1 MDFIESVRAG
11 PPASKSAEATNV
23 SRWGDDPR
31 EQQSAAPHYR
41 EYPKISERDQQ
52 GRTTPQDAEGR
63 QTYRERDREYQLNQ
77 AEIAV
82 IRDVGRFRIVDAQDL
97 TKFVYRN
104 QQNAAQRDLR
114 HLENQ
119 KLIRF
124 VRLPGKERTKYA
136 TLTKQGKE
144 LVSRRFNQ
152 TSGQEIYAGVKKLR
166 EADHDAA
173 VYRVYQTEVAKMRA
187 RGCEPQRIHLDYEL
201 KRDVQKELARE
212 RQKNG
217 KDMAIARE
225 EIAQKYHLK
234 VVENKIQFPDVRV
247 EYEGPEQGLSIGQGS
262 GEVDLEYVSEHYKPG
277 QIAAKRAAGFTL
289 YTESGRSGRSAH
301 GPDLIMDI
309 LR

>member
-1 MDFIESVRAG
+1 
-11 PPASKSAEATNV
+11 V

-31 EQQSAAPHYR
+31 DQQGGAPHYD
-41 EYPKISERDQQ
+41 EYPKVSERDQQ
-52 GRTTPQDAEGR
+52 VSAIPQDAGER
-63 QTYRERDREYQLNQ
+63 QIYCERDREYRLNQ

-97 TKFVYRN
+97 TKFVYRD
-104 QQNAAQRDLR
+104 QQSAAQRDLR
-114 HLENQ
+114 HLEDQ

-144 LVSRRFNQ
+144 LVSHRFNQ
-152 TSGQEIYAGVKKLR
+152 TAGQEIYAGVKKLR
-166 EADHDAA
+166 EADHDTA

-187 RGCEPQRIHLDYEL
+187 HGCEPKRIRLDYEL
-201 KRDVQKELARE
+201 KRDVQKDLARE
-212 RQKNG
+212 RQKSG
-217 KDMAIARE
+217 KDLAIARE

-234 VVENKIQFPDVRV
+234 VVENKIQFPDVRI
-247 EYEGPEQGLSIGQGS
+247 EYEGPEQDLSIGRSS

-289 YTESGRSGRSAH
+289 YTENGRRGRSAH

>member
-1 MDFIESVRAG
+1 M
-11 PPASKSAEATNV
+11 

-31 EQQSAAPHYR
+31 EQQSGAQHYR
-41 EYPKISERDQQ
+41 DYPKVSGRDQQ
-52 GRTTPQDAEGR
+52 HPAIPQDAEQR
-63 QTYRERDREYQLNQ
+63 QIYCERDREYRLNQ

-136 TLTKQGKE
+136 TLTRQGKE

-152 TSGQEIYAGVKKLR
+152 TAGQEIYAGVKKLR

-173 VYRVYQTEVAKMRA
+173 VYRVYQTEIAKMRA
-187 RGCEPQRIHLDYEL
+187 HGCEPKRIRLDYEL

-212 RQKNG
+212 RKKSG
-217 KDMAIARE
+217 KDLATARE
-225 EIAQKYHLK
+225 EITQKYHLK
-234 VVENKIQFPDVRV
+234 VVENKIQFPDVRL
-247 EYEGPEQGLSIGQGS
+247 EYEGPEQGLSVS
-262 GEVDLEYVSEHYKPG
+262 RSAGEVDLEYVS
-277 QIAAKRAAGFTL
+277 
-289 YTESGRSGRSAH
+289 
-301 GPDLIMDI
+301 
-309 LR
+309 

>member
-1 MDFIESVRAG
+1 M
-11 PPASKSAEATNV
+11 

-31 EQQSAAPHYR
+31 EQQNATPHYR
-41 EYPKISERDQQ
+41 EYPKVSERDQQ
-52 GRTTPQDAEGR
+52 DRTIPQDAEQR
-63 QTYRERDREYQLNQ
+63 QTYCDRDREYRLNQ

-124 VRLPGKERTKYA
+124 VRPPGKERTKYA

-144 LVSRRFNQ
+144 LVSHRFNK

-173 VYRVYQTEVAKMRA
+173 VYRVYQTEAAKMRTH
-187 RGCEPQRIHLDYEL
+187 GCEPQRIRLDYEL

-212 RQKNG
+212 RKKSG
-217 KDMAIARE
+217 KDLATVRE

-234 VVENKIQFPDVRV
+234 VVENKIQFPDVRL
-247 EYEGPEQGLSIGQGS
+247 EYEGPEQDLSVS
-262 GEVDLEYVSEHYKPG
+262 RNTGEVDLEYVSEHYKPG
-277 QIAAKRAAGFTL
+277 QIAAKRVAGFTL
-289 YTESGRSGRSAH
+289 YTENGRSGRSAH
-301 GPDLIMDI
+301 GPDLIMEI

>member
-1 MDFIESVRAG
+1 MVTLR
-11 PPASKSAEATNV
+11 
-23 SRWGDDPR
+23 
-31 EQQSAAPHYR
+31 QSTR
-41 EYPKISERDQQ
+41 
-52 GRTTPQDAEGR
+52 
-63 QTYRERDREYQLNQ
+63 
-77 AEIAV
+77 
-82 IRDVGRFRIVDAQDL
+82 
-97 TKFVYRN
+97 
-104 QQNAAQRDLR
+104 
-114 HLENQ
+114 
-119 KLIRF
+119 
-124 VRLPGKERTKYA
+124 YA

-144 LVSRRFNQ
+144 LVSHQFKQ
-152 TSGQEIYAGVKKLR
+152 TPGQEIYAGAKKLR

-187 RGCEPQRIHLDYEL
+187 RGCEPQRVRLDYEL
-201 KRDVQKELARE
+201 KRDVQRELAHE

-217 KDMAIARE
+217 KDLATARK

-247 EYEGPEQGLSIGQGS
+247 EYESPEQHLSIGRSGS
-262 GEVDLEYVSEHYKPG
+262 EVDLEYVSEHYKPG

>member
-1 MDFIESVRAG
+1 M
-11 PPASKSAEATNV
+11 

-31 EQQSAAPHYR
+31 ETQGTAAHYR
-41 EYPKISERDQQ
+41 DYPKVSQRDQKD
-52 GRTTPQDAEGR
+52 RTIPQDAEER
-63 QTYRERDREYQLNQ
+63 QVYSERDREYRLNQ

-97 TKFVYRN
+97 TKIVYKN
-104 QQNAAQRDLR
+104 QQDAAQRDLR

-124 VRLPGKERTKYA
+124 VRPLGKERTKYA

-144 LVSRRFNQ
+144 LVRHRFNQ
-152 TSGQEIYAGVKKLR
+152 TPGQEIYAGVKKLR
-166 EADHDAA
+166 EANHDAA
-173 VYRVYQTEVAKMRA
+173 VYRVYQTEVAKIRA
-187 RGCEPQRIHLDYEL
+187 HGCEPQRVRLDYEL
-201 KRDVQKELARE
+201 KRDVQRELARG
-212 RQKNG
+212 RQKPG
-217 KDMAIARE
+217 KDLATARE
-225 EIAQKYHLK
+225 EIAQKYQLK

-247 EYEGPEQGLSIGQGS
+247 EYEGPEQDLSIGRSG

-289 YTESGRSGRSAH
+289 YTENGRSGRSAY

>member
-1 MDFIESVRAG
+1 
-11 PPASKSAEATNV
+11 V

-31 EQQSAAPHYR
+31 EQQSGAQHYR
-41 EYPKISERDQQ
+41 DYPKVSPRDQQ
-52 GRTTPQDAEGR
+52 DRTIPQDAEQR
-63 QTYRERDREYQLNQ
+63 QIYCERDREYRLNQ
-77 AEIAV
+77 TEIAV

-144 LVSRRFNQ
+144 LVSHRFNQ
-152 TSGQEIYAGVKKLR
+152 TAGQEIYAGVKKLR

-173 VYRVYQTEVAKMRA
+173 VYRVYQTEGAKMRA
-187 RGCEPQRIHLDYEL
+187 HGCEPRRIRLDYEL
-201 KRDVQKELARE
+201 KRDVQRELARQ
-212 RQKNG
+212 RAKNG
-217 KDMAIARE
+217 KDLATARE

-234 VVENKIQFPDVRV
+234 VVENKIQFPDVRL
-247 EYEGPEQGLSIGQGS
+247 EYEGPEPDLSVS
-262 GEVDLEYVSEHYKPG
+262 RSTGEVDLEYVSEHYKPG

-289 YTESGRSGRSAH
+289 YTENGRSGRSTH

>member
-1 MDFIESVRAG
+1 M
-11 PPASKSAEATNV
+11 

-31 EQQSAAPHYR
+31 ETQGAADHYR
-41 EYPKISERDQQ
+41 NYPKVSQRDQQ
-52 GRTTPQDAEGR
+52 DRTISQDAEQR
-63 QTYRERDREYQLNQ
+63 QVYSERDREYRLNQ
-77 AEIAV
+77 AQIAV

-97 TKFVYRN
+97 TKFVYKS

-124 VRLPGKERTKYA
+124 ISLPGKDRTRYA

-144 LVSRRFNQ
+144 LVSHRINQ
-152 TSGQEIYAGVKKLR
+152 TPGQEIYGGVKKLR

-173 VYRVYQTEVAKMRA
+173 VYRVYQTEVAKLRA
-187 RGCEPQRIHLDYEL
+187 HGCEPQRVRLDYEL
-201 KRDVQKELARE
+201 KRDVQRELARG
-212 RQKNG
+212 RQKPG
-217 KDMAIARE
+217 KDLATARE

-247 EYEGPEQGLSIGQGS
+247 EYEGPEQGLSIGRSG
-262 GEVDLEYVSEHYKPG
+262 GEVDLEYVTEHYKPG

-289 YTESGRSGRSAH
+289 YTENGRSGRSAY

>member
-1 MDFIESVRAG
+1 
-11 PPASKSAEATNV
+11 V

-31 EQQSAAPHYR
+31 EQQSGAQHYR
-41 EYPKISERDQQ
+41 NYPKVSQRDQHD
-52 GRTTPQDAEGR
+52 RAITQDAGER
-63 QTYRERDREYQLNQ
+63 QSYKERDREYRLNQ

-104 QQNAAQRDLR
+104 QQTAAQRDLR

-144 LVSRRFNQ
+144 LVSRHFNQ
-152 TSGQEIYAGVKKLR
+152 AASQEIYAGVKKLR

-173 VYRVYQTEVAKMRA
+173 VYRVYQTEVGKMRA
-187 RGCEPQRIHLDYEL
+187 HGCEPKRIRLDYEL
-201 KRDVQKELARE
+201 KRDVQKDLTRE

-217 KDMAIARE
+217 KDLATARE
-225 EIAQKYHLK
+225 EIAQKYNLK
-234 VVENKIQFPDVRV
+234 VIDNRIQFPDVRI
-247 EYEGPEQGLSIGQGS
+247 EYEGPERDLSIGGSS

-289 YTESGRSGRSAH
+289 YTENGRRGHAAH

>member
-1 MDFIESVRAG
+1 M
-11 PPASKSAEATNV
+11 

-31 EQQSAAPHYR
+31 EQKGGAPHYL
-41 EYPKISERDQQ
+41 EYPKVSERDQQ
-52 GRTTPQDAEGR
+52 DHKIPLEAGERE
-63 QTYRERDREYQLNQ
+63 TYCERDREYRLNQ

-82 IRDVGRFRIVDAQDL
+82 VRDVGRFRIIDAQDL
-97 TKFVYRN
+97 TKFVYGN
-104 QQNAAQRDLR
+104 QQDAAQRDLR

-124 VRLPGKERTKYA
+124 VSLPGKDRTRYA

-144 LVSRRFNQ
+144 LVRHRFNQ
-152 TSGQEIYAGVKKLR
+152 TPGQEIYAGVKKLR

-187 RGCEPQRIHLDYEL
+187 HGCEPQRVRLDYEL
-201 KRDVQKELARE
+201 KRDVQRELARG
-212 RQKNG
+212 RQKPS
-217 KDMAIARE
+217 KDLATTRE

-234 VVENKIQFPDVRV
+234 AVENKIQFPDVRI
-247 EYEGPEQGLSIGQGS
+247 EYEGPEQDLSIGRSG
-262 GEVDLEYVSEHYKPG
+262 GEVDLEYVTEHYKPG

-289 YTESGRSGRSAH
+289 YTENGRSGRSAH

>member
-1 MDFIESVRAG
+1 M
-11 PPASKSAEATNV
+11 

-31 EQQSAAPHYR
+31 EQQSGAQHYR
-41 EYPKISERDQQ
+41 DYPKVSQRDQQ
-52 GRTTPQDAEGR
+52 EHTIPQDAEQR
-63 QTYRERDREYQLNQ
+63 QIYCERDREYRLNQ
-77 AEIAV
+77 AETAV

-144 LVSRRFNQ
+144 LVIRRFNQ
-152 TSGQEIYAGVKKLR
+152 IPSQEIYAGVKKLR

-187 RGCEPQRIHLDYEL
+187 HGCEPKRIRLDYEL
-201 KRDVQKELARE
+201 KGDVQKELARE
-212 RQKNG
+212 RQKNR
-217 KDMAIARE
+217 KDLATARE

-247 EYEGPEQGLSIGQGS
+247 EYEGPERDLSIGRGS

-289 YTESGRSGRSAH
+289 YTENGRQGRSAH

>member
-1 MDFIESVRAG
+1 M
-11 PPASKSAEATNV
+11 

-31 EQQSAAPHYR
+31 EQQGSAQHYR
-41 EYPKISERDQQ
+41 DYPKVSQRDQQ
-52 GRTTPQDAEGR
+52 DRTIPQDAEQR
-63 QTYRERDREYQLNQ
+63 QIYSERDREYRLNH

-104 QQNAAQRDLR
+104 QQNAAQRDSR

-136 TLTKQGKE
+136 TLTKHGKE
-144 LVSRRFNQ
+144 LVSRHFTQ
-152 TSGQEIYAGVKKLR
+152 TTGQEIYAGVKKLR

-187 RGCEPQRIHLDYEL
+187 HGCEPQRVRLDYEL
-201 KRDVQKELARE
+201 KRDVQRELARG
-212 RQKNG
+212 RQKPG
-217 KDMAIARE
+217 KDLATARE
-225 EIAQKYHLK
+225 EIAKKHHLK

-247 EYEGPEQGLSIGQGS
+247 EYQGPEQDLSIGRSS

-289 YTESGRSGRSAH
+289 YTENGRSGGSAH
-301 GPDLIMDI
+301 GPDLIIDI